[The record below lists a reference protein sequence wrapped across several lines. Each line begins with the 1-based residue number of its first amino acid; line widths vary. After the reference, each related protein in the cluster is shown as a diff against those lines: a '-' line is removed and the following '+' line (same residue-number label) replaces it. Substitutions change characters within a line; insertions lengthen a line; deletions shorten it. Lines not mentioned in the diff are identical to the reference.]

1 MRPQDMWRGLQIR
14 DGAGQLE
21 NAVKAPRRKAQ
32 PVRRVGKRTSRARF
46 GNGLPKPSRPAAILK
61 KSLTVETVP

>member
-32 PVRRVGKRTSRARF
+32 PVRRVAYKITTCIVQLNNLFDQSGRSSGIA
-46 GNGLPKPSRPAAILK
+46 
-61 KSLTVETVP
+61 